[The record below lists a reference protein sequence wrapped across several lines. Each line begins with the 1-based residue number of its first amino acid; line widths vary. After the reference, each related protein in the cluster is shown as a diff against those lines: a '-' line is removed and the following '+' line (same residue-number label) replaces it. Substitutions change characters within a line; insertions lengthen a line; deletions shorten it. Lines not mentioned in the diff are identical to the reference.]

1 MPKNETSAKI
11 DPNEATRVAAQK
23 AIKGLALQHPS
34 GTEWRDVD
42 APNGISTS
50 CFVGTPGDLKVTAR
64 YSGRMYTM
72 SLLLGDIVNDNGHVV
87 FWYTG
92 GPGDLEIRYGSA
104 RAGGSAKLA
113 KQRAAREVTQS

>member
-1 MPKNETSAKI
+1 MGKKAETDTKV
-11 DPNEATRVAAQK
+11 DPSELVRIAAQV
-23 AIKGLALQHPS
+23 AIKGLTLQHPRGS
-34 GTEWRDVD
+34 EWRDAS

-64 YSGRMYTM
+64 YSGRMYAM
-72 SLLLGDIVNDNGHVV
+72 SLLVDDIVNENGHVV

-113 KQRAAREVTQS
+113 KQRAAREATK